1 MTFIFDRVKNVVGQ
15 ILADE
20 NNFSQFGDFSLPFNL
35 AKQYVLNFPIK
46 QTPDVYTQIEKD
58 TNQIDVLRSEFV
70 KAFEIFISLDKQT

>member
-20 NNFSQFGDFSLPFNL
+20 SNFSQFGEFSLPFNL

-46 QTPDVYTQIEKD
+46 QNSDVYTQIEKD
-58 TNQIDVLRSEFV
+58 NNQIDVLRSEFV